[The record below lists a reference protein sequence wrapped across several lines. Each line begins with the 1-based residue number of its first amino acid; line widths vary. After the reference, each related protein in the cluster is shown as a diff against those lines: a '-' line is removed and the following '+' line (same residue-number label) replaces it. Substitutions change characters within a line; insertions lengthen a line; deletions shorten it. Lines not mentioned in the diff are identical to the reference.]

1 MEVGRGS
8 LGVRGTVQRQYQGHL
23 PPLSYSAS
31 TKIEEKFSMGIH
43 LHFIIQA
50 IAPLGW
56 RVTASMDVASK
67 NLDSNDRYSYEGQS
81 EDMHTWFFLY
91 DEKIAAKHDTE
102 QQKQVSNK
110 SKEEENLNL
119 AISFLGQQ

>member
-1 MEVGRGS
+1 MYFS
-8 LGVRGTVQRQYQGHL
+8 K
-23 PPLSYSAS
+23 SS
-31 TKIEEKFSMGIH
+31 T
-43 LHFIIQA
+43 IQA

-91 DEKIAAKHDTE
+91 DEKLAVKHDTE
-102 QQKQVSNK
+102 PQKQVSMQK
-110 SKEEENLNL
+110 TLELK
-119 AISFLGQQ
+119 IKIQ

>member
-1 MEVGRGS
+1 MYFS
-8 LGVRGTVQRQYQGHL
+8 K
-23 PPLSYSAS
+23 SS
-31 TKIEEKFSMGIH
+31 T
-43 LHFIIQA
+43 IQA

-91 DEKIAAKHDTE
+91 DEKLAVKHDTE
-102 QQKQVSNK
+102 PQKQVSMQK
-110 SKEEENLNL
+110 TLEPK
-119 AISFLGQQ
+119 IKIQ

>member
-1 MEVGRGS
+1 M
-8 LGVRGTVQRQYQGHL
+8 GVRGSVQRQYQRHL
-23 PPLSYSAS
+23 PPLSHSPS
-31 TKIEEKFSMGIH
+31 KKIEEKLSMGIH

-102 QQKQVSNK
+102 PQKQVSNK
-110 SKEEENLNL
+110 SKKRK
-119 AISFLGQQ
+119 I